1 MAIDY
6 VGDDI
11 AIEEMPQGCI
21 IANKQGKFVIIAS
34 ISDALAV
41 IESLERM
48 IEIQQ
53 GFHDGTIPSCP
64 LCGNNMSKVF
74 SPTPVHFRGTGF
86 YKTGG

>member
-1 MAIDY
+1 MYCMGSATY
-6 VGDDI
+6 GMEVVL
-11 AIEEMPQGCI
+11 MPTYEFRCD
-21 IANKQGKFVIIAS
+21 
-34 ISDALAV
+34 SDKT
-41 IESLERM
+41 M

-74 SPTPVHFRGTGF
+74 SPIPAHFKGSGF

>member
-1 MAIDY
+1 
-6 VGDDI
+6 
-11 AIEEMPQGCI
+11 MPTYEFRCD
-21 IANKQGKFVIIAS
+21 
-34 ISDALAV
+34 SDKT
-41 IESLERM
+41 M

-74 SPTPVHFRGTGF
+74 SPTPAHFKGTGF